1 MTNFSLARSLA
12 RFALPLLF
20 TCSLL
25 AAPASALDNTA
36 VKRKLNVPPS
46 ADLNY
51 EIKARQSGLSLSGD
65 AMLQWRA
72 ADNKFSVTT
81 ETRAMIIGK
90 ILEAKSEGG
99 IDDFGLAPQSFT
111 EKRFRKERSTTSFD
125 RQAKVISFSASDDKY
140 PIQGGEQD
148 RSSAIWQL
156 ISIARAAP
164 AKFKPGSDWTFFVA
178 GQHDAEPWS
187 FKVMNAEK
195 INTPMGEINAVHILK
210 APPPDSKG
218 QQLDIWLAP
227 ALEWYPAR
235 LRFTE
240 PNGDLIEQTLVA
252 INKTAQ

>member
-1 MTNFSLARSLA
+1 MTIFSLS
-12 RFALPLLF
+12 RFALPFLF
-20 TCSLL
+20 TCTLL
-25 AAPASALDNTA
+25 AASASAADSVP
-36 VKRKLNVPPS
+36 VKRKFNVPPS
-46 ADLNY
+46 ADLSY
-51 EIKARQSGLSLSGD
+51 EIKAKQSGLSLSGD
-65 AMLQWRA
+65 ALLKWRA
-72 ADNKFSVTT
+72 SDNQFSVAT
-81 ETRAMIIGK
+81 ETRAMLLGK

-99 IDDFGLAPQSFT
+99 IDEFGLAPLSFT
-111 EKRFRKERSTTSFD
+111 EKRFRKERTTTSFD

-156 ISIARAAP
+156 IAIARAAQ

-187 FKVMNAEK
+187 FKVMNSEK
-195 INTPMGEINAVHILK
+195 ITTPLGEINAVHILK

-227 ALEWYPAR
+227 SLEWYPAR

-240 PNGDLIEQTLVA
+240 PNGDLIEQSLVT
-252 INKTAQ
+252 INKTVQ